1 LDVIQPLLIFAFLG
15 TCVLLLAVRS
25 VPPEERPWIRKTLII
40 AFTVRVMI
48 AVFFEV
54 FRDWRIFHEDS
65 EGYEAIAVALSRSW
79 WGSGPPLAM
88 ADTNSGF
95 YYLGGGICFLFGP
108 FKLNLPLFNSLVG
121 TTTSFLIYR
130 ATRRFVHVRV
140 ARMACALVAFA
151 PSMVMWSAIALKDAV
166 TTFLIVLTLVSCME
180 LKAKFTLQSLVGTIL
195 PILAIQPIRF
205 YLVYFML
212 FAVLGSLLV
221 DRGLSAL
228 TGVYKQLFLLG
239 ALVGVFVLTGVS
251 GRTMQESEQLT
262 FEKVSAYREGMAT
275 SARSGFAQNVDIST
289 PGKAMAFLPIGMAN
303 LLLGPFPWQMSSIR
317 AVIALPETA
326 IWWFLVPAT
335 VRGAVFLARRRLSEI
350 SPVLLFAITLSCAYS
365 LMHGNIG
372 SGFRQRSQIF
382 VLFFIFSAVG
392 WYQRRCRNAGIS
404 EEHLLRSTEAAA
416 AA

>member
-1 LDVIQPLLIFAFLG
+1 
-15 TCVLLLAVRS
+15 
-25 VPPEERPWIRKTLII
+25 
-40 AFTVRVMI
+40 
-48 AVFFEV
+48 
-54 FRDWRIFHEDS
+54 
-65 EGYEAIAVALSRSW
+65 
-79 WGSGPPLAM
+79 
-88 ADTNSGF
+88 
-95 YYLGGGICFLFGP
+95 
-108 FKLNLPLFNSLVG
+108 
-121 TTTSFLIYR
+121 
-130 ATRRFVHVRV
+130 
-140 ARMACALVAFA
+140 MACALVAFA

-180 LKAKFTLQSLVGTIL
+180 LKSKFTLQSLIGTIL

-239 ALVGVFVLTGVS
+239 AFVGVFVLTGVS

-317 AVIALPETA
+317 AVIALPEAA

-335 VRGAVFLARRRLSEI
+335 IRGAIFLARRRLSEI

-392 WYQRRCRNAGIS
+392 WYQRRCRNAGID
-404 EEHLLRSTEAAA
+404 EENLLRQEVPAAA
-416 AA
+416 